1 MQLKDSS
8 PRKSSRSETWNEP
21 KKWRTHRGNAGKL
34 KPRLCQ
40 RLPGR
45 PSRHVIEWNDVANVK
60 AGRLSGAQEFTL
72 AKLYLHLSRKKKKK
86 KKASKSGLI
95 WKRQSWLA
103 SSCQTAQCWWH
114 LNGVWHDISAFCCLQ
129 IWFSLQRC
137 DSIFETKQVRAAN
150 LAKFETRGHN
160 QCQVSP
166 YPRIQCQFRGLS
178 QDLFLRFLFDPVP
191 LPRPSPLSFSYLCP
205 LTARRGGCETT
216 TVCSI
221 STCQYYAF
229 RKMDSK

>member
-72 AKLYLHLSRKKKKK
+72 AKLYLHLSRKKKRKK
-86 KKASKSGLI
+86 KSEQVWSHLEASVMAGLIMSNCSVLMTSKWRVARHQRLLLSPNLIFFAKMWQHFWDKAS
-95 WKRQSWLA
+95 
-103 SSCQTAQCWWH
+103 
-114 LNGVWHDISAFCCLQ
+114 
-129 IWFSLQRC
+129 
-137 DSIFETKQVRAAN
+137 
-150 LAKFETRGHN
+150 
-160 QCQVSP
+160 
-166 YPRIQCQFRGLS
+166 
-178 QDLFLRFLFDPVP
+178 
-191 LPRPSPLSFSYLCP
+191 
-205 LTARRGGCETT
+205 
-216 TVCSI
+216 
-221 STCQYYAF
+221 
-229 RKMDSK
+229 